1 LTGFEA
7 FIGFVDDVK
16 TTTAAHQ
23 LIFLVAIAQ
32 GFKRIAD
39 FHRRLHKFVV
49 GFPRS
54 REHMGQ
60 ARSCQ
65 AATHRQLAV
74 LWGIKIAPEGDN
86 KTGLARRRNG
96 VISAQP
102 TRNQEPM

>member
-1 LTGFEA
+1 
-7 FIGFVDDVK
+7 
-16 TTTAAHQ
+16 
-23 LIFLVAIAQ
+23 
-32 GFKRIAD
+32 
-39 FHRRLHKFVV
+39 
-49 GFPRS
+49 
-54 REHMGQ
+54 MGQ